1 MKKVLI
7 LTTSTGQG
15 HNQAA
20 ASIAES
26 FENAGYK
33 TTKLDFLAKNS
44 TLLNNLIVAGYEISA
59 AKFPRTY
66 GLFYK
71 LTDNKF
77 INNFLSIPFLLT
89 KRKVA
94 KLIDEINP
102 DVIVATHALS
112 ISVVSN
118 LKKKGLKTPYILI
131 VTDFKAHYLY
141 VDSYVDAYV
150 TGSNYTKQ
158 SLIDRNINPDKIY
171 PLGIPINSK
180 FYTEV
185 TTADDLK
192 DQEYFN
198 LLLMS
203 GSLGLNTIFLVLKE
217 LLNNPNKLRITVV
230 CGKND
235 NLKNKLTNYCNNH
248 HFENKK
254 LHILGFTKDISY
266 IMDYCDLIISK
277 PGGLTVTESIVKNIP
292 LVIPFAIP
300 GQENENIDF
309 LTSEGYSICVK
320 DLKKLN
326 NTVNHIIENPA
337 ELLKMKHKLKELSST
352 YSLTKIVDLAD
363 KLTVDEKNSY
373 GELLIDDN

>member
-20 ASIAES
+20 SSVAES
-26 FENAGYK
+26 FENAGYEI
-33 TTKLDFLAKNS
+33 TKLDFLAKNS
-44 TLLNNLIVAGYEISA
+44 TILNNIIVAGYEISA
-59 AKFPRTY
+59 AKFPKTY
-66 GLFYK
+66 GFFYK

-77 INNFLSIPFLLT
+77 INNFLKLPFLLT
-89 KRKVA
+89 KRKVS
-94 KLIDEINP
+94 KLVNEINP

-112 ISVVSN
+112 ISVISD
-118 LKKKGLKTPYILI
+118 LKKKGLRSPYILI
-131 VTDFKAHYLY
+131 VTDFIAHYIY
-141 VDSYVDAYV
+141 VDSYVDAYI

-158 SLIDRNINPDKIY
+158 SLIARKISPNKIH

-180 FYTEV
+180 FYTEI
-185 TTADDLK
+185 TSADDLK
-192 DQEYFN
+192 DEEYFN

-203 GSLGLNTIFLVLKE
+203 GSLGLNTIFIVLKE
-217 LLNNPNKLRITVV
+217 LLKNPNKLRITVV

-235 NLKNKLTNYCNNH
+235 NLKDKLTNYCNDNH
-248 HFENKK
+248 FKDKK
-254 LHILGFTKDISY
+254 LHILGFTNDISY
-266 IMDYCDLIISK
+266 LMDYCDVIISK

-309 LTSEGYSICVK
+309 LTSEGYSICEK
-320 DLKKLN
+320 DLNKIN
-326 NTVNHIIENPA
+326 DTVNHLIKNPN
-337 ELLKMKHKLKELSST
+337 ELSIMKNKLKELSST

-363 KLTVDEKNSY
+363 KLSLDE
-373 GELLIDDN
+373 

>member
-20 ASIAES
+20 ASVAES
-26 FENAGYK
+26 FENAGYEI
-33 TTKLDFLAKNS
+33 TKLDFLAKNS
-44 TLLNNLIVAGYEISA
+44 TILNNIIVAGYEISA
-59 AKFPRTY
+59 AKFPKTY
-66 GLFYK
+66 GFFYK

-77 INNFLSIPFLLT
+77 INNLLKIPFFLT
-89 KRKVA
+89 KKKVS
-94 KLIDEINP
+94 KLVNEINP

-112 ISVVSN
+112 ISVISD
-118 LKKKGLKTPYILI
+118 LKKKGLKSPYILI
-131 VTDFKAHYLY
+131 VTDFKAHYIY
-141 VDSYVDAYV
+141 VDSYVDAYI

-158 SLIDRNINPDKIY
+158 SLIARNINPNKIH

-180 FYTEV
+180 FYTEI
-185 TTADDLK
+185 TSADDLK
-192 DQEYFN
+192 DEEYFN

-203 GSLGLNTIFLVLKE
+203 GSLGLNTIFIVLKE
-217 LLNNPNKLRITVV
+217 LLKNPNKLRITVV

-235 NLKNKLTNYCNNH
+235 NLKNKLTNYCNDNH
-248 HFENKK
+248 FKDKK
-254 LHILGFTKDISY
+254 LHILGFTNDISY
-266 IMDYCDLIISK
+266 LMDYCDVIISK

-320 DLKKLN
+320 DLTKIN
-326 NTVNHIIENPA
+326 DTVTHLIKNPN
-337 ELLKMKHKLKELSST
+337 ELSKMKTKLKQLSST

-363 KLTVDEKNSY
+363 KLSLDE
-373 GELLIDDN
+373 

>member
-20 ASIAES
+20 ASVAES
-26 FENAGYK
+26 FENCGYEI
-33 TTKLDFLAKNS
+33 TKLDFLAKNS
-44 TLLNNLIVAGYEISA
+44 KFLNDIVVIGYEFSA
-59 AKFPRTY
+59 SKFPKTY
-66 GLFYK
+66 GFFYK
-71 LTDNKF
+71 LMDRKLTNK
-77 INNFLSIPFLLT
+77 LLKIPFSLT
-89 KRKVA
+89 RRKVS

-112 ISVVSN
+112 ISVISD
-118 LKKKGLKTPYILI
+118 LKKQGLKTPFILI
-131 VTDFKAHYLY
+131 VTDFKAHYIY
-141 VDSYVDAYV
+141 VDSYVDAYI

-158 SLIDRNINPDKIY
+158 SLIDRNVNPDKIY
-171 PLGIPINSK
+171 PVGIPINSK

-185 TTADDLK
+185 TSAEDLK
-192 DQEYFN
+192 NDKYFN

-203 GSLGLNTIFLVLKE
+203 GSLGLNTIFIVLKE
-217 LLNNPNKLRITVV
+217 LLKNPNKLRITVV

-235 NLKNKLTNYCNNH
+235 HLKNKLTKYCSTNQ
-248 HFENKK
+248 FENKK

-266 IMDYCDLIISK
+266 LMDYCDVIISK

-309 LTSEGYSICVK
+309 LTTEGYSIHIK
-320 DLKKLN
+320 DLSKIN
-326 NTVNHIIENPA
+326 DTVNFLIKNPD
-337 ELLKMKHKLKELSST
+337 ELSKMKLKLKKLSST
-352 YSLTKIVDLAD
+352 YSLMKIVDIA
-363 KLTVDEKNSY
+363 NN
-373 GELLIDDN
+373 LIKK

>member
-77 INNFLSIPFLLT
+77 INNFLSLPFFLT

-94 KLIDEINP
+94 KLVDKINP

-112 ISVVSN
+112 ISVISD
-118 LKKKGLKTPYILI
+118 LKKKGLKAPYILI

-141 VDSYVDAYV
+141 VDSYVDAYI

-158 SLIDRNINPDKIY
+158 SLIDRNINPNKIH

-185 TTADDLK
+185 TTANDLK
-192 DQEYFN
+192 DEEYFN

-203 GSLGLNTIFLVLKE
+203 GSLGLNAIFLVLKE

-235 NLKNKLTNYCNNH
+235 NLKNKLINYCNNNQ
-248 HFENKK
+248 FENKK

-292 LVIPFAIP
+292 LIIPFAIP
-300 GQENENIDF
+300 GQEKENIDF

-320 DLKKLN
+320 DLNKLN
-326 NTVNHIIENPA
+326 DTVNHLIENPK
-337 ELLKMKHKLKELSST
+337 ELLKMKHKLKKLSST

-363 KLTVDEKNSY
+363 KLTTD
-373 GELLIDDN
+373 